1 MPEDLLRWAE
11 RNQPAVFASPLMR
24 SIAEAELPHFLG
36 RFTACGIPARPA
48 RHPPEPAAPA
58 DSPLPPAAD
67 KRLPPL
73 IVLRCVVMMFLP
85 VLYVEV
91 IVSQSASINPIR
103 VVSVIVLLL
112 YWRTRHI
119 SLVILLLLYIIHVNI
134 RLIMIPGFAENLPSC
149 NARLVPGPSLA
160 GTHFGPQRPWCAR
173 GGKRCAAETEVR
185 KRPSDSLHGQKSPLC
200 RLRRHRRDNGG
211 IRRRIKEK

>member
-1 MPEDLLRWAE
+1 MLSH
-11 RNQPAVFASPLMR
+11 PAAP
-24 SIAEAELPHFLG
+24 
-36 RFTACGIPARPA
+36 PARR

-73 IVLRCVVMMFLP
+73 IVLLRVVMMFLP
-85 VLYVEV
+85 VLHIEV

-119 SLVILLLLYIIHVNI
+119 SFVILLLLYIIHVNI
-134 RLIMIPGFAENLPSC
+134 RLIMIPGFAENLHSC
-149 NARLVPGPSLA
+149 NARFVPGPSLS
-160 GTHFGPQRPWCAR
+160 GTHFGPQRSWSAGR
-173 GGKRCAAETEVR
+173 GNLSFSTICTNVNF
-185 KRPSDSLHGQKSPLC
+185 PF
-200 RLRRHRRDNGG
+200 
-211 IRRRIKEK
+211 